1 MGIYTQKENSICDRK
16 ATFLPNSK
24 RAKSIPL
31 MKAVYFDIIYAE
43 NLTDK
48 NNVNYF
54 MKTFHQSLQ
63 LIMLCR

>member
-16 ATFLPNSK
+16 AAFLPELE
-24 RAKSIPL
+24 RAKIIYL

-48 NNVNYF
+48 NNVNYYSCF
-54 MKTFHQSLQ
+54 
-63 LIMLCR
+63 

>member
-16 ATFLPNSK
+16 AAFLPESEI
-24 RAKSIPL
+24 AKIISL

-54 MKTFHQSLQ
+54 MKTFH
-63 LIMLCR
+63 

>member
-1 MGIYTQKENSICDRK
+1 MGIYTQKENSICNRK
-16 ATFLPNSK
+16 EAFLSDSEIV
-24 RAKSIPL
+24 KSISL

-54 MKTFHQSLQ
+54 MKTFH
-63 LIMLCR
+63 

>member
-1 MGIYTQKENSICDRK
+1 MGIYTQKKFSIRDRK
-16 ATFLPNSK
+16 EAFLSDSE
-24 RAKSIPL
+24 RVKSISL

-54 MKTFHQSLQ
+54 MKTFH
-63 LIMLCR
+63 

>member
-16 ATFLPNSK
+16 TTFLRESERVK
-24 RAKSIPL
+24 RIPL

>member
-16 ATFLPNSK
+16 AAFSSELE
-24 RAKSIPL
+24 RAKIISL

-54 MKTFHQSLQ
+54 MKTFH
-63 LIMLCR
+63 

>member
-1 MGIYTQKENSICDRK
+1 MGIYTQKENSIRDRK
-16 ATFLPNSK
+16 VVFLPELE
-24 RAKSIPL
+24 RVKSISL

-54 MKTFHQSLQ
+54 MKTFH
-63 LIMLCR
+63 